1 MDADSFND
9 LALRVIAGEATDDD
23 RRALEAACELEP
35 SRREEFEQ
43 LQLTYAL
50 LRTTAPM
57 TEAARAT
64 TPELPAHRVNEL
76 RTAVRQ
82 HFGPAANRPASTAP
96 FADWIPA
103 MRWLFGGCG
112 AGAIAFAVVIFC
124 FANRTI
130 EVGLYGTDLAR
141 GGDQALTAADVS
153 SAELITFD
161 QDAPFDE
168 WQNQPLQWNERAK
181 IWIDNEH
188 DLLHIVH
195 RVSHGQIV
203 METQPLAP
211 TNEAQRTQIR
221 KLVESLKN

>member
-1 MDADSFND
+1 MDAESFNE
-9 LALRVIAGEATDDD
+9 LALRVIAREATDDD
-23 RRALEAACELEP
+23 RRALEAACVSQP
-35 SRREEFEQ
+35 SLREEFEQ
-43 LQLTYAL
+43 LKLAHEI

-82 HFGPAANRPASTAP
+82 HFGPVAVREKSAAP

-130 EVGLYGTDLAR
+130 EVGLYGTDLVR
-141 GGDQALTAADVS
+141 GGDHPLTAADIS
-153 SAELITFD
+153 SAQLITFD
-161 QDAPFDE
+161 QDAPFDQF
-168 WQNQPLQWNERAK
+168 QNQPLKWNERAK
-181 IWIDNEH
+181 IWVDNEH
-188 DLLHIVH
+188 DVLHIVH
-195 RVSHGQIV
+195 RVGPGHIV

-211 TNEAQRTQIR
+211 TNDAQREQIQ
-221 KLVESLKN
+221 KLVETLKN